1 MGLETGDSLSILTW
15 NVAGWAPT
23 CALISSHYGDLT
35 AYLKRLQCDVFCI
48 QESKVITS
56 QLDSAPQN
64 SLGARN
70 SPGWQSYW
78 AFNRGKKKGFNGVAT
93 FVREGSNSL
102 SVRSA
107 TQDVLGEKDLD
118 DEGRCLL
125 TEHGKDGSI
134 CVINVYAPVNRTSD
148 DTKADAAPAA
158 DRKLRFLV
166 ALSRRMEALRAAGRR
181 VILVGDLNLTWR
193 PEDCPLERRLLHVDG
208 DGKIIDG
215 PVDLQTPSDGPE
227 KSVEQPLGD
236 LAGTWSTIQQLSSKF
251 GVPATSFQGCGKSW
265 HRVSE
270 PEAAAWL
277 KDLVS
282 GSWVD
287 VFAEVHGAAV
297 DRFTC
302 WNQQR
307 NLRYCNVGTRL
318 DYAIIDRRSWEEGW
332 VVRSSSELLQGGSQ
346 DSSATQA
353 QAALD
358 AATHFG
364 QWHASATSGNAR
376 GEGLSL
382 QRDDMRLNDSQ
393 FPKQPHTGL
402 IYTPP
407 AYSDHIPV
415 SILLSS
421 KACAALEGRASDAV
435 NSGTPREAV
444 CSSKETRACQ
454 PWLKQQSISSLFG
467 AKKQKVS

>member
-1 MGLETGDSLSILTW
+1 MGSETGDSLSILTW

-193 PEDCPLERRLLHVDG
+193 PEDYRLERRFLHVDG

-227 KSVEQPLGD
+227 KAVEQPLGD
-236 LAGTWSTIQQLSSKF
+236 LAGTWSTIHQLSSEL

-265 HRVSE
+265 HCVSE
-270 PEAAAWL
+270 PDAAAWL

-297 DRFTC
+297 DRSTC

-307 NLRYCNVGTRL
+307 SLR
-318 DYAIIDRRSWEEGW
+318 
-332 VVRSSSELLQGGSQ
+332 
-346 DSSATQA
+346 
-353 QAALD
+353 
-358 AATHFG
+358 
-364 QWHASATSGNAR
+364 
-376 GEGLSL
+376 
-382 QRDDMRLNDSQ
+382 
-393 FPKQPHTGL
+393 
-402 IYTPP
+402 
-407 AYSDHIPV
+407 
-415 SILLSS
+415 
-421 KACAALEGRASDAV
+421 
-435 NSGTPREAV
+435 
-444 CSSKETRACQ
+444 
-454 PWLKQQSISSLFG
+454 
-467 AKKQKVS
+467 

>member
-1 MGLETGDSLSILTW
+1 MGCETGDSLSILTW

-23 CALISSHYGDLT
+23 CALIASHYGDLS
-35 AYLKRLQCDVFCI
+35 AYLQQLQCDVVCI
-48 QESKVITS
+48 QESKVLTS
-56 QLDSAPQN
+56 QLANAPQN

-78 AFNRGKKKGFNGVAT
+78 AFNRGKNKGFNGVAT
-93 FVREGSNSL
+93 FVRDGLDIL

-107 TQDVLGEKDLD
+107 TQDVFGEKDLD
-118 DEGRCLL
+118 DEGRCIL
-125 TEHGKDGSI
+125 TEHGKDGSL
-134 CVINVYAPVNRTSD
+134 CVINAYAPVSRMSG
-148 DTKADAAPAA
+148 DTKMDAASAP

-166 ALSRRMEALRAAGRR
+166 ALSRRMDTLRAAGRR

-193 PEDCPLERRLLHVDG
+193 PEDCRLERRLLSVDG
-208 DGKIIDG
+208 DGKIING
-215 PVDLQTPSDGPE
+215 PVDLQTPSEDSE

-236 LAGTWSTIQQLSSKF
+236 LAGTWASIHQLSSKL
-251 GVPATSFQGCGKSW
+251 GVPAASFQGCGKSW
-265 HRVSE
+265 HCVNE

-302 WNQQR
+302 WSQKS
-307 NLRYCNVGTRL
+307 NLRYCNIGARL

-332 VVRSSSELLQGGSQ
+332 VVRSSSELLPGGSE
-346 DSSATQA
+346 DASSSQA
-353 QAALD
+353 QAALN

-364 QWHASATSGNAR
+364 QWHAAATRGDAR

-393 FPKQPHTGL
+393 FPKQRHTGL

-415 SILLSS
+415 CILLSS
-421 KACAALEGRASDAV
+421 KACAALEGGAGDAV

-444 CSSKETRACQ
+444 CSSMETRACQ
-454 PWLKQQSISSLFG
+454 PWLKQQSISSFFG
-467 AKKQKVS
+467 AKKQKVG